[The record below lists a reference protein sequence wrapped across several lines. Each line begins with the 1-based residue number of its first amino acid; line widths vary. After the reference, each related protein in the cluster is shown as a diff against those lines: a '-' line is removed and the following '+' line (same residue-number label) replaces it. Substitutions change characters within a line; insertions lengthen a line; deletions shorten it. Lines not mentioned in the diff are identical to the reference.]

1 MIDFSSET
9 YQTILKRMLDRIPN
23 TYDKRDTAPIP
34 TALSPCAYAL
44 EGFYLLANQIQNGAF
59 VSTASSTDLDELAIL
74 GGIQRQQASPAVR
87 LGVFDAAVP
96 LGARFSTPQGGNSVV
111 FFVSTIPD
119 PDVGIN
125 QYQLTAETAGAIGN
139 QYFGALLPI
148 TAVQGLNSAILSDIL
163 VPGEDT
169 ETDEAFRQR
178 LIDRLNEKPFA
189 GNVASY
195 RESILAIDGIGAVQ
209 VYPTWNGGG
218 TVKCAILDATYLP
231 ASSTLVDTVQEAIDP
246 TAVSGQGLGLA
257 PIGAS
262 VTIVAAQ
269 PITVAISADI
279 TPETGY
285 TVAQLQEPIETALE
299 SYFLSLR
306 QAWSTP
312 HGTGVSY
319 SLTVYLS
326 RILAAMVGVQGVANA
341 SSITLNGSGA
351 DLVLPEN
358 TTAQQVPIL
367 GTVTLNAV

>member
-1 MIDFSSET
+1 MIDFSSEN

-44 EGFYLLANQIQNGAF
+44 EGFYLLANQVQNGAF
-59 VSTASSTDLDELAIL
+59 VSTASSTDLDELAVL
-74 GGIQRQQASPAVR
+74 GGIQRQKASPAVR
-87 LGVFDAAVP
+87 LGVFNTAIP

-111 FFVSTIPD
+111 FSVSAETNTP
-119 PDVGIN
+119 N
-125 QYQLTAETAGAIGN
+125 QYQLTAETAGTIGN

-163 VPGEDT
+163 IPGEDT

-189 GNVASY
+189 GNVAAY

-209 VYPTWNGGG
+209 VYPTWDGGG

-269 PITVAISADI
+269 PVTVAISADI

-285 TVAQLQEPIETALE
+285 TVGQLREPIEAALE
-299 SYFLSLR
+299 AYFLSLR

-341 SSITLNGSGA
+341 SAITLNGSSA
-351 DLVLPEN
+351 DLLLLEN
-358 TTAQQVPIL
+358 ATAQQVPIL
-367 GTVTLNAV
+367 GTVTLHAV